1 MGVQEAVD
9 KAVDAAKKVGDAAQ
23 EGLTQAKHKGQ
34 GLKLRR
40 KVNSLAEE
48 IGHLV
53 IRQKGGE
60 AGLDAEVDRLVGEA
74 RAVEA
79 EIRALDET

>member
-1 MGVQEAVD
+1 MGILD
-9 KAVDAAKKVGDAAQ
+9 KAVDAGKKVAGTAK
-23 EGLTQAKHKGQ
+23 EGLSEAKDKGQ
-34 GLKLRR
+34 TVVLKR
-40 KVNSLAEE
+40 KVNGFAEE

-60 AGLDAEVDRLVGEA
+60 AGLDPEIDRLIGEV

-79 EIRALDET
+79 EIKALDEA

>member
-1 MGVQEAVD
+1 MGILD
-9 KAVDAAKKVGDAAQ
+9 KAVDAGKKVAETAQ
-23 EGLTQAKHKGQ
+23 EGLSEAKDKAQ
-34 GLKLRR
+34 SVVLKR
-40 KVNSLAEE
+40 KVNGFAEE

-60 AGLDAEVDRLVGEA
+60 AGLDAEIDRLIGEV

-79 EIRALDET
+79 EMKALDED